1 MVDSFINTNLGLHP
15 WNKPHLVVAYII
27 YCWTLF
33 ANLLNI
39 FFSDK
44 RRKGNSEWGPS
55 LELWLWTLDWWK
67 FLAVWASSRPG
78 PPEESHCT
86 NRAEL
91 HGEWKYRMW
100 VTMLGVLVWA
110 TLLLQKETNKNVKGF
125 VWFSRKG
132 VEYCA
137 LGLHFMLD
145 AKQDP

>member
-44 RRKGNSEWGPS
+44 RRNSEWGPS

-91 HGEWKYRMW
+91 HGEWKHRMW
-100 VTMLGVLVWA
+100 VTMLGVLIWV

>member
-91 HGEWKYRMW
+91 HGEWKHRMW
-100 VTMLGVLVWA
+100 VTMLGVLIWV